1 MESISVKSRVALV
14 LGLSLLGFGCGSETI
29 VHGIDE
35 REANR
40 IIETLDDS
48 QISASKIMTDTGRAV
63 FYAISVPSKY
73 RVQAIRVLN
82 QNELPRRRDMGYME
96 VFKESGLIP
105 TSAEERAKEMAALEG
120 EIEKQLKLV
129 EGILDAQ
136 VQIVRPEESALRTT
150 QEQIPTTTA
159 SVTLRYLPGEN
170 GAKPLS
176 EQQVREVVAKGVE
189 RLTADN
195 VIVIM
200 SPATRTHRP
209 PPTVGP
215 IGPLTQ
221 KQVMTLAAAALGLIM
236 LMGLGLIFSQMRIN
250 AVRGRLVRL
259 QNEIAKA
266 RRKPG
271 DSAALSA
278 GTGGGST
285 VPTSS

>member
-1 MESISVKSRVALV
+1 MIRRVTLV
-14 LGLSLLGFGCGSETI
+14 ASGLSLFGFGCGNETI
-29 VHGIDE
+29 VHQIDE

-40 IIETLDDS
+40 ILETLDDN
-48 QISASKIMTDTGRAV
+48 QIAASKIMTDTGRTV
-63 FYAISVPSKY
+63 FYAISVPAKN
-73 RVQAIRVLN
+73 RIQAIRVLN
-82 QNELPRRRDMGYME
+82 KNELPRRRDMGYME

-120 EIEKQLKLV
+120 EIEKQLKLIDGV
-129 EGILDAQ
+129 LDAQ

-150 QEQIPTTTA
+150 QEQMPTTTA
-159 SVTLRYLPGEN
+159 SVTVRYLPGEN

-176 EQQVREVVAKGVE
+176 EAQIRSVVANGVE

-195 VIVIM
+195 VVVIM
-200 SPATRTHRP
+200 SPVASAHP
-209 PPTVGP
+209 IHLQPTNLPGN
-215 IGPLTQ
+215 LTP

-278 GTGGGST
+278 ATGTGAST
-285 VPTSS
+285 APTSS